1 MFPETKQGA
10 AYFQMSINRAFL
22 SDESQ
27 ITREIVASM
36 ANHSPLHNF
45 HRSPCLYPH
54 PCADA
59 AQRVHMH
66 ALTRDHV
73 FDANFAERKAV
84 NRGQPLRREHVAFGC
99 DLPPIYRNARD
110 FHRFLSRVSPP
121 TYVLR
126 TFFDIYD
133 FDKFRWISLVA
144 RDTFIEDRCNILWG
158 FEFERNWGEMIS
170 FDKEGSHP
178 LCIWIEIG
186 RYFGNCPCCNK

>member
-99 DLPPIYRNARD
+99 DLPRSIRRFIAMPAIFIVFFLE
-110 FHRFLSRVSPP
+110 FHH
-121 TYVLR
+121 LR
-126 TFFDIYD
+126 TFRVRSSIFTILIN
-133 FDKFRWISLVA
+133 FVGFRWLQGIRLSRTDVIFYGVSNLKEIRA
-144 RDTFIEDRCNILWG
+144 RLFLSIKKDLIRCV
-158 FEFERNWGEMIS
+158 
-170 FDKEGSHP
+170 
-178 LCIWIEIG
+178 
-186 RYFGNCPCCNK
+186 FG